1 MKSQQKKQ
9 TDKRWAVL
17 VALFIAHCSL
27 FISGASAQVF
37 IGYLSH
43 DSILKTMPQLIIVE
57 AEMDSLRQAY
67 EKEMQQVEKDFNEKY
82 EAFLEGRKDFPR
94 TIMLKRQ
101 TELQQLL
108 ERNVKFKEQSRRE
121 LAAIRRQKMAP
132 LTTILKE
139 AIATVARQQR
149 LVVVLNT
156 DSNACPFIEPEMSM
170 DITQE
175 VLQLLSK
182 EEGEE

>member
-108 ERNVKFKEQSRRE
+108 QRNLEFKAKSLEE
-121 LAAIRRQKMAP
+121 LEKARHEAMVPLQDLVQVLHSSLQQKHSWIQ
-132 LTTILKE
+132 L
-139 AIATVARQQR
+139 R
-149 LVVVLNT
+149 
-156 DSNACPFIEPEMSM
+156 MS
-170 DITQE
+170 
-175 VLQLLSK
+175 
-182 EEGEE
+182 